1 MKRLAFV
8 LAVLLLVSLLGGC
21 NLQKAAHQASRELSR
36 LDEKYLW
43 ITSETKDETKPG
55 QRSAT
60 DYVVTQLNESGWSDQ
75 VGVYNFRL
83 PKLTVQSEEASRIN
97 TTITSDFLDEAQDS
111 LECYRDGK
119 GNPYY
124 SQMNFQVYLNGS
136 VLSLLIEST
145 ERVSGLTEYRVY
157 NLDVETGELPTK
169 DNLMRMTGWS
179 DDRLNSKVDDAIQ
192 QETLSVLREY
202 YGPDATDEH
211 ISGTYEYARTM
222 DTVNL
227 SKAKPYFT
235 DDQVM
240 WLLMDMYMPGAGM
253 RQHLVEVR

>member
-1 MKRLAFV
+1 MNRLALI
-8 LAVLLLVSLLGGC
+8 LALAMLAGMLGGC
-21 NLQKAAHQASRELSR
+21 NLQKAARDAAHELSR

-55 QRSAT
+55 QRNAT
-60 DYVVTQLNESGWSDQ
+60 DYVVTQLNESGWSDK
-75 VGVYNFRL
+75 VGVYTFRL
-83 PKLTVQSEEASRIN
+83 PKLTVLSEEASRIN

-111 LECYRDGK
+111 LECYRAEK

-136 VLSLLIEST
+136 VLSVLIERT

-169 DNLMRMTGWS
+169 DSLMRMTGWT
-179 DDRLNSKVDDAIQ
+179 DDQLNGKVDGAIQ
-192 QETLSVLREY
+192 QETLTVLREY
-202 YGPDATDEH
+202 YGADATDER
-211 ISGTYEYARTM
+211 ITSTYEYARTM

-227 SKAKPYFT
+227 SKAKPYFA
-235 DDQVM
+235 DDKVM
-240 WLLMDMYMPGAGM
+240 WLLLDMYMPGAGM